1 MAQTLMVSSA
11 PHVADGLTERC
22 DRCGAAAKLGLVLAT
37 GGELT
42 FCGHHANSYTETI
55 LASAES
61 VFLEPGFAW
70 RGNDWR
76 GNSYDGAHRAAA

>member
-1 MAQTLMVSSA
+1 MAQTLMVSST
-11 PHVADGLTERC
+11 PYVADGSTERC

-37 GGELT
+37 GGELA
-42 FCGHHANSYTETI
+42 FCGHHANGYAETI

-70 RGNDWR
+70 RGN
-76 GNSYDGAHRAAA
+76 SYEGAHRAAA